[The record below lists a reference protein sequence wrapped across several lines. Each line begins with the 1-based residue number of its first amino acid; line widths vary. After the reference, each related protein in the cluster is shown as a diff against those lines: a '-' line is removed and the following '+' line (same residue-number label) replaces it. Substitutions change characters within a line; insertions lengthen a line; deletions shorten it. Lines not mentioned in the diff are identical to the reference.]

1 MLEIKGLSGGYNGE
15 DILDNVDLKIQDNQ
29 VTVIIGP
36 NGSGKSTLLKSIVRL
51 LPYHEG
57 EIYINNTNIKLMKN
71 QQLAQN
77 IAYLPQGKKAP
88 DIQVR
93 RMVLHGRFPYLQYPR
108 KYRKLDYDVV
118 DHALKQV
125 GIKDLAYKNV
135 NKLSGG
141 TQQKVYIAMSLAQD
155 TPIILMDEPTT
166 YLDISHQLRLM
177 TLVKE
182 LAESGKSV
190 VMVLHDLAQAFYY
203 ADRIIVMS
211 KGHIVLDGKPD
222 DIFCDEKIYEVFG
235 VKINRLFSND
245 KWHYYYE

>member
-93 RMVLHGRFPYLQYPR
+93 RMVLHGRFPYLQYPE
-108 KYRKLDYDVV
+108 LT
-118 DHALKQV
+118 
-125 GIKDLAYKNV
+125 
-135 NKLSGG
+135 NK
-141 TQQKVYIAMSLAQD
+141 I
-155 TPIILMDEPTT
+155 
-166 YLDISHQLRLM
+166 
-177 TLVKE
+177 
-182 LAESGKSV
+182 
-190 VMVLHDLAQAFYY
+190 
-203 ADRIIVMS
+203 
-211 KGHIVLDGKPD
+211 
-222 DIFCDEKIYEVFG
+222 IYEFI
-235 VKINRLFSND
+235 K
-245 KWHYYYE
+245 E